1 MDQFGN
7 DEYQALLKVQ
17 QGPAVSIYFPA
28 QRLDNKGKNNQLAFR
43 AQVRLARALLAERY
57 EPQEYRDID
66 IMMDARLEDGEFW
79 GSLTQGVAAFFA
91 PGFERVYRLNQDVLA
106 ETVVGETLHTRPML
120 RVLARPQHYWVLALD
135 AKDTRLYEVNGR
147 QIDQVGIGV
156 IPTSVESAL
165 FQPYPPQQQDR
176 QREVT
181 SPPGGNA
188 GVHGVG
194 DGRDGRPELLRQ
206 FAQVVDARLKEFLR
220 GDKDPLILGAAGQI
234 KALFRQESTL
244 SNLFSEGLQESL
256 SHLTTAEIR
265 ERSQPIIHRFAEHKV
280 DDILA
285 LWERE
290 YGRGQGEI
298 DLQQIATRTLMSQ
311 VRYLFIERGRR
322 IWGSLNRNNGTISI
336 SGENGQNHQDMQS
349 GRSDILDELA
359 EFVISRGGEAF
370 VLEPEKMPSETGAAA
385 ILRGSGPVIIP
396 EPPRPQIN

>member
-156 IPTSVESAL
+156 IPTDVESAL

-181 SPPGGNA
+181 SGA
-188 GVHGVG
+188 GINSNVHGVG
-194 DGRDGRPELLRQ
+194 PGRDARPELLRQ
-206 FAQVVDARLKEFLR
+206 YVQLVDARLNDLLR
-220 GDKDPLILGAAGQI
+220 GKKDPLILGAAGQI
-234 KALFRQESTL
+234 KNIFRLECTL
-244 SNLFSEGLQESL
+244 DNLFSEGLHESL
-256 SHLTTAEIR
+256 SRVSTAEILAR
-265 ERSQPIIHRFAEHKV
+265 TQPVIARYGEQKV
-280 DDILA
+280 NEIRA

-290 YGRGQGEI
+290 YGLGQGEI
-298 DLQQIATRTLMSQ
+298 DLQQIAQRTLMSQ

-322 IWGSLNRNNGTISI
+322 IWGTLNRNDGSI
-336 SGENGQNHQDMQS
+336 SVESDNAVGPENAQNGHP
-349 GRSDILDELA
+349 DILDNLA
-359 EFVISRGGEAF
+359 EFVISRGGQVF
-370 VLEPEKMPSETGAAA
+370 VLTPEQMPSDTGAAA
-385 ILRGSGPVIIP
+385 ILRGTGPFVA
-396 EPPRPQIN
+396 EEPRPRIQ